1 MSAVSPFLKALA
13 PLALALVVAVI
24 QGIATG
30 EWDSD
35 ALKTAGA
42 GIVTALVV
50 YLVPN
55 KPPVQS

>member
-1 MSAVSPFLKALA
+1 MLSSPFAKALA
-13 PLALALVVAVI
+13 PLVLALAVAVV
-24 QGIATG
+24 QGLVTG

-42 GIVTALVV
+42 GIVTAVVV

-55 KPPVQS
+55 AKAGGSA